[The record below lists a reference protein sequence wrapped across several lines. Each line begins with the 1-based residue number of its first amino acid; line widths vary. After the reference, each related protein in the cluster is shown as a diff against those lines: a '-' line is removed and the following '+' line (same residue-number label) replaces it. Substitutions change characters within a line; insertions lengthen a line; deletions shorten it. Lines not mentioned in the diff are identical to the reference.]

1 MHVPMSGVCVTRVV
15 GVEGEWLCGCVWRV
29 GCWVWV
35 CTYTYTCT
43 CTCVNR
49 ELYVNIVLHT
59 SRSLLQKERQTGAIR
74 TKDEQIDSLE
84 KTIEDLQRRI
94 KMLEADLEN
103 AEDENEAKTA

>member
-1 MHVPMSGVCVTRVV
+1 MCDKSG
-15 GVEGEWLCGCVWRV
+15 GCGRGLV
-29 GCWVWV
+29 VWV
-35 CTYTYTCT
+35 CMESWVLDMGVYIYLYMHIHVHCT